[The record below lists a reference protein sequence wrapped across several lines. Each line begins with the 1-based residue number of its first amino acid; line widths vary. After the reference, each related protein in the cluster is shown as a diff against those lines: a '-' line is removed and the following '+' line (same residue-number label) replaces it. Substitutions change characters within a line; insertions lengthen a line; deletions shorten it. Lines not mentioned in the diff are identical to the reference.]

1 MALILLLATTI
12 FLAPAFA
19 RPEDS
24 FNLDGYKFSYAAPDG
39 SSRYESG
46 SLRNRGSEDEELV
59 VEGEFSWVDPAGGL
73 HRFRYVADKSG
84 YHATEVSD
92 DPGRP
97 PIAFTA
103 APEFTTLKQ
112 PPNLKPIMTLSSPGL
127 SIRGALAG

>member
-24 FNLDGYKFSYAAPDG
+24 FNLDGYKFSYTTLDG

-59 VEGEFSWVDPAGGL
+59 VQGQFSWVDPAGGL
-73 HRFRYVADKSG
+73 HRFRYIADKSG
-84 YHATEVSD
+84 YHATEVSGD
-92 DPGRP
+92 RSRP
-97 PIAFTA
+97 SPVTSNAEIQVTPF
-103 APEFTTLKQ
+103 
-112 PPNLKPIMTLSSPGL
+112 SGPGL